1 MSLARKVY
9 KLKEALPTDERF
21 GLSSQLMRCA
31 TSVPSNIAEGAARS
45 SQKDFKRFLEMA
57 LGSLYELETQLII
70 CRDIGYL
77 PESISDEMIEE
88 ATSIQKELAGFIRS
102 LS

>member
-1 MSLARKVY
+1 MSLARKVH

-77 PESISDEMIEE
+77 SEPVSDEMIDE
-88 ATSIQKELAGFIRS
+88 ARIIQKELAGFIRS
-102 LS
+102 LT